1 MKKGLFSALIAF
13 MSITLSAYSQ
23 VGINTEAPIT
33 ALDINGD
40 LRIVT
45 VPTNTTSQNV
55 LVLGTNNVVSQNT
68 MANLMSGA
76 SNLRS
81 FVRGTSSTT
90 INLISLTTDIL
101 TTGWFKIAMPVENFD
116 YNTNATTRPNG
127 DYNTSTYEFTAPVTG
142 LYEIFVQ
149 FKTSSV
155 VSASEVGVG
164 IFKRN
169 SGATAFTL
177 IAEETFLSVNVSVL
191 TINLD
196 VSPPTRKTQT
206 LVQLNA
212 GDSIIFGAKVPLVS
226 VTLVGGTSTYF
237 TINQVR

>member
-1 MKKGLFSALIAF
+1 MKRRSVLTLIAF
-13 MSITLSAYSQ
+13 MSITLLAYSQ
-23 VGINTEAPIT
+23 VGINTETPIT

-40 LRIVT
+40 LRVAT

-55 LVLGTNNVVSQNT
+55 LVLGINNVVSQNT
-68 MANLMSGA
+68 VANLMGSASG
-76 SNLRS
+76 LKS
-81 FVRGTSSTT
+81 FVRAAGGSSTS
-90 INLISLTTDIL
+90 LISLATDIL
-101 TTGWFKIAMPVENFD
+101 TAGWFQIAMPVEDFD
-116 YNTNATTRPNG
+116 INTDVTTRPNG
-127 DYNTSTYEFTAPVTG
+127 DYNITTSEFTAPVTG

-155 VSASEVGVG
+155 VSAAEVGVG

-169 SGATAFTL
+169 SGATDFTL
-177 IAEETFLSVNVSVL
+177 VAEETYLSVNVSVL
-191 TINLD
+191 TIDLD

-212 GDSIIFGAKVPLVS
+212 GDTIIFGAKVPLVS
-226 VTLVGGTSTYF
+226 VTLLGGTNTYF